1 MVADEVGHLRIPR
14 RSLNLTRLSCCT
26 NTVKY
31 WSLDLLHVHTSP
43 SGRACQIP
51 WQITSITEYRA
62 SHCYSRFIM
71 QRLDTRIQDLEK
83 ETDFPVATHLYGR
96 AQFTVSTQTE
106 LHPAQKE
113 RPLPRPS
120 QRVAVEASKA
130 VSISSSTSQSR
141 LISVRS
147 QVQLLR
153 NLRWVSSG
161 FNLNL
166 GGFPGWL
173 SSKEYPC

>member
-1 MVADEVGHLRIPR
+1 MASHQHCYRM
-14 RSLNLTRLSCCT
+14 
-26 NTVKY
+26 
-31 WSLDLLHVHTSP
+31 
-43 SGRACQIP
+43 Q
-51 WQITSITEYRA
+51 SITLL
-62 SHCYSRFIM
+62 FQVIM

-83 ETDFPVATHLYGR
+83 ETDFPMATHLYGR

-113 RPLPRPS
+113 RPLPKTITKGCS
-120 QRVAVEASKA
+120 GKASKA
-130 VSISSSTSQSR
+130 VSISPLLPPQSC

-166 GGFPGWL
+166 GV
-173 SSKEYPC
+173 SRVAQQ